1 MMTIRRFVIGTCKYG
16 FLWLY
21 ATISLFLFAWI
32 FASSF
37 KSNREIFRS
46 PFSLPE
52 NWTLDNYVRA
62 WESANMSTY
71 FWNSIFVASISV
83 LFTLLFGS
91 MLAYA
96 IARFRFRGNALLS
109 GLFVI
114 GMAIPLQSLMLPT
127 FLKMNEL
134 GLRNNLL
141 SLILIYGV
149 FGLPRAVFIL
159 VGFMKSIPAELEEAA
174 IVDGCSYWRMYGK
187 IIIPLSVPGMATLA
201 ILDFIGAWN
210 EYVYASVL
218 LATDKLRTLP
228 IGLANFKGEY
238 SSEYGLICA
247 GIVITIIPV
256 VIIYVFFQE
265 QIVKG
270 LSSGSVKG

>member
-1 MMTIRRFVIGTCKYG
+1 MTIRNLLIGVCKYG

-21 ATISLFLFAWI
+21 AAFSLFLFAWVLTN
-32 FASSF
+32 SF
-37 KSNREIFRS
+37 KNNREIFRS

-52 NWTLDNYVRA
+52 KWKLDNYIRA

-71 FWNSIFVASISV
+71 FWNSLFVATVSV
-83 LFTLLFGS
+83 LFTLLLGS

-96 IARFRFRGNALLS
+96 ISRFRFRGNVLLA
-109 GLFVI
+109 GLFMI

-134 GLRNNLL
+134 GLRDNLL
-141 SLILIYGV
+141 SVIIVYGV

-159 VGFMKSIPAELEEAA
+159 VGFMKSIPVELEEAA
-174 IVDGCSYWRMYGK
+174 IMDGCSYWRIYGK
-187 IIIPLSVPGMATLA
+187 IILPLSMPGMATLA

-218 LATDKLRTLP
+218 LATDKMRTLP

-247 GIVITIIPV
+247 GIVITMIPV
-256 VIIYVFFQE
+256 VLIYVFFQE

-270 LSSGSVKG
+270 LTSGAVKG